1 MDIRSNIIYHLKEL
15 VDQKNVKQKPAYF
28 AKEVGKTESSGLGKK
43 QRTDIVQRRCK
54 KYLNM

>member
-28 AKEVGKTESSGLGKK
+28 AREEGKTESSGLGKK
-43 QRTDIVQRRCK
+43 QRTDIVQGRCK
-54 KYLNM
+54 KY